1 MSHNLAL
8 NWLYSLIVKV
18 ESEEIVV
25 TEETM
30 EALETVDT
38 VETVENAYFPTLC
51 PSYMQTP
58 SNYILQL
65 LAEYFQYKYIKSTSI
80 YIPNSWQYIHISN
93 PVPISF
99 GPLSDIYPQIVG
111 TIFPIQ
117 Y

>member
-58 SNYILQL
+58 SYYILQL
-65 LAEYFQYKYIKSTSI
+65 LAEYFQYKYIKSTGI
-80 YIPNSWQYIHISN
+80 YIPKLMAAYLYI
-93 PVPISF
+93 
-99 GPLSDIYPQIVG
+99 Q
-111 TIFPIQ
+111 
-117 Y
+117 

>member
-38 VETVENAYFPTLC
+38 VEIVENAYFPTLC

-65 LAEYFQYKYIKSTSI
+65 LAEYFQYKYIKSTGI
-80 YIPNSWQYIHISN
+80 YIPELMAVHLYI
-93 PVPISF
+93 
-99 GPLSDIYPQIVG
+99 Q
-111 TIFPIQ
+111 
-117 Y
+117 

>member
-1 MSHNLAL
+1 
-8 NWLYSLIVKV
+8 
-18 ESEEIVV
+18 
-25 TEETM
+25 M

-80 YIPNSWQYIHISN
+80 YIPELMAVEIYILEKGTFHN
-93 PVPISF
+93 PVPMSF
-99 GPLSDIYPQIVG
+99 GPLSDIYPLIVG
-111 TIFPIQ
+111 TISNCNI
-117 Y
+117 